1 MTWSIFLYIYLLSV
15 HLLWHVCVKVFGS
28 FLKSSCLGFFCL
40 FLFKVY
46 FTRKYF
52 YASNHIMINLS
63 IRQLIIFT
71 WYLSTL
77 IAKKWRKVTRAK
89 ILESAFFNLK
99 TCNQS
104 NIESYRPDNQIH
116 PGPGHASLCQSF
128 TLSSRSAPC
137 LTWLVCNNS
146 ATASCFP

>member
-28 FLKSSCLGFFCL
+28 FFKSSCLGFFCL
-40 FLFKVY
+40 VLFKVY

-63 IRQLIIFT
+63 IRQLVIFT

-77 IAKKWRKVTRAK
+77 IAKNMEKCYSGENLGVCIFYLK
-89 ILESAFFNLK
+89 I
-99 TCNQS
+99 CNQS
-104 NIESYRPDNQIH
+104 NIKSYRLDNQSTSRIC
-116 PGPGHASLCQSF
+116 PRL
-128 TLSSRSAPC
+128 TLSVIYTSIQVSTVSHLAG
-137 LTWLVCNNS
+137 VQ
-146 ATASCFP
+146 

>member
-1 MTWSIFLYIYLLSV
+1 M
-15 HLLWHVCVKVFGS
+15 CV
-28 FLKSSCLGFFCL
+28 LKSLAYFLNQVVWGFFCL

-52 YASNHIMINLS
+52 YASNYIMINLA
-63 IRQLIIFT
+63 IRQVIIFT

-77 IAKKWRKVTRAK
+77 IAKNWRKVTRAK
-89 ILESAFFNLK
+89 ILESAFLNLK

-104 NIESYRPDNQIH
+104 NIESHRPDNQIH

>member
-1 MTWSIFLYIYLLSV
+1 M
-15 HLLWHVCVKVFGS
+15 CV
-28 FLKSSCLGFFCL
+28 LKSLAHFLNQVVWGFFCL

-52 YASNHIMINLS
+52 YASNHIMINLA

-77 IAKKWRKVTRAK
+77 IAKKKWRKVTQAK
-89 ILESAFFNLK
+89 ILESTFFISKPATNQTSNLIDWIIK
-99 TCNQS
+99 VHP
-104 NIESYRPDNQIH
+104 ESVHISP
-116 PGPGHASLCQSF
+116 CQLF
-128 TLSSRSAPC
+128 ILPSRSAPC

-146 ATASCFP
+146 ATASCLP